1 MRTSFLNFARPT
13 ESCGLNVQPKEK
25 SSFMAP
31 EGGSSGRANSKLN
44 QLFENWAERD
54 ATGQVFSSSAGFI
67 LPDESMRSPNGAW
80 VRNERLEKVT
90 DEQWQKFLP
99 ICPDFVLELRSPS
112 DSIRV
117 LWVNG

>member
-1 MRTSFLNFARPT
+1 
-13 ESCGLNVQPKEK
+13 
-25 SSFMAP
+25 MAP

>member
-1 MRTSFLNFARPT
+1 MCS
-13 ESCGLNVQPKEK
+13 
-25 SSFMAP
+25 
-31 EGGSSGRANSKLN
+31 
-44 QLFENWAERD
+44 
-54 ATGQVFSSSAGFI
+54 
-67 LPDESMRSPNGAW
+67 PDIAW